1 MPEPKKD
8 QPRLRGYVYVD
19 NMQPRYSALLSK
31 TVKGDMPISGMA
43 QLYIEL
49 YPAVE
54 IYRALDIALK
64 ASNARPAFLIAER
77 SFGSL
82 EIHSFSRT
90 DIEEAGAAIQQR
102 YGSIEQQLKPKIVS
116 AQIITNVDPYE
127 AQLITNFSNTG
138 LMVANTSLFVLEVV
152 PACFAALACNEAEKN
167 ADVTIVG
174 LQWSGQTGR
183 IYVSG
188 TEAQVTAARDAA
200 INKINAMPGEEQKVK
215 P

>member
-8 QPRLRGYVYVD
+8 QPRLKGYVYID
-19 NMQPRYSALLSK
+19 KMQPRYSALLSK
-31 TVKGDMPISGMA
+31 TVKGDMPINGMA

-54 IYRALDIALK
+54 VYRALDIALK

-90 DIEEAGAAIQQR
+90 DIEEAGAAIQR
-102 YGSIEQQLKPKIVS
+102 AYGAVEHQMKPKIVS

-127 AQLITNFSNTG
+127 AQLITNFANTG
-138 LMVANTSLFVLEVV
+138 LMIANASLFVLEVV
-152 PACFAALACNEAEKN
+152 PACFAALACNEAEKG
-167 ADVTIVG
+167 ADVAIVG

-183 IYVSG
+183 LYVSG
-188 TEAQVTAARDAA
+188 SESQVRAARDAA
-200 INKINAMPGEEQKVK
+200 VDKINAMPGEE
-215 P
+215 